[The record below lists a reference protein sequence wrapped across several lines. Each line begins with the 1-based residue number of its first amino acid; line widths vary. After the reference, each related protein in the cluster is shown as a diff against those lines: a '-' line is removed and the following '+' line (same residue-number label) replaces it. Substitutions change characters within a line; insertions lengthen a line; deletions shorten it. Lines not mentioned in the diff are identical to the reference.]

1 MRSHIILSMFKVA
14 HAEANVPAP
23 PSMNGSP
30 AVLPQVTGLALAVLL
45 ALHHLNNNNNGNM
58 AVFVALQLGVVL
70 CWTS

>member
-23 PSMNGSP
+23 PSMNGCP
-30 AVLPQVTGLALAVLL
+30 AVLPQVTGLALVVLL
-45 ALHHLNNNNNGNM
+45 ALHHLNNNNM
-58 AVFVALQLGVVL
+58 AVFMALQLGVVL